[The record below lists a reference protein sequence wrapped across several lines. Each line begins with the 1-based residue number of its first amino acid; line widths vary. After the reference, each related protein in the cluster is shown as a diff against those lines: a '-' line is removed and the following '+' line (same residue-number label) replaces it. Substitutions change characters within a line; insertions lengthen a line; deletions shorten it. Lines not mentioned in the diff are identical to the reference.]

1 MVGGAAA
8 LIEEVAATKIAGEED
23 RYSHSDLWDFQAN
36 VDGAAKIVDLLRLLT
51 DKADKPLQ
59 DKIDANI
66 KTVNAVLA
74 KYRRTDGS
82 FETYDKLTEADRLA
96 LKGPV
101 TELAEDLSKL
111 RGTLGLS

>member
-1 MVGGAAA
+1 MVGGAVV
-8 LIEEVAATKIAGEED
+8 LIEEVAASKIAGEEEG
-23 RYSHSDLWDFQAN
+23 RYSHSELWDFQAN
-36 VDGAAKIVDLLRLLT
+36 VDGAAKWLRPLT

-66 KTVNAVLA
+66 ETVNAVQ
-74 KYRRTDGS
+74 YRRTDGT

-96 LKGPV
+96 LKGQV